1 MINQL
6 HQINSCKKKE
16 KKNPQKGIEILTTP
30 GARKAVTLLYADKS
44 VYKRR

>member
-1 MINQL
+1 MSYIK
-6 HQINSCKKKE
+6 STAVKKII
-16 KKNPQKGIEILTTP
+16 PQKGIEILTTP